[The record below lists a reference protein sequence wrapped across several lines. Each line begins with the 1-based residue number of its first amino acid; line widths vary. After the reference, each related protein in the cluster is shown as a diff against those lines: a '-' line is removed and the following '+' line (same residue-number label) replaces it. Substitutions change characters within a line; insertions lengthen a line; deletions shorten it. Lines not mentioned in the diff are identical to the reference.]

1 MILGFVGLC
10 FDVRVKVF
18 NVKFIGLWLKF
29 FVFHE
34 KKGCFDCFNHV
45 VKIDVRVVPLELH
58 FSYEEWQ
65 HHNV

>member
-1 MILGFVGLC
+1 MC

-29 FVFHE
+29 FVFNE

-45 VKIDVRVVPLELH
+45 VKIDARIVPLEIH
-58 FSYEEWQ
+58 FSYET
-65 HHNV
+65 